1 MSGGSSDIGG
11 RRFEISGGGYRAE
24 LTEVGANLAGLWH
37 RVSEGRSDEGA
48 RTGATRTG
56 AADAW
61 EPVTVDNPPD
71 ALPPK
76 SSGAVLL
83 PWPNRIAGGRY
94 RFDGVDYQLP
104 LTEPAASNATHGLA
118 RWARWTA
125 ERQSESSVTL
135 VHDLVP
141 QTGYPY
147 PLRLAVTYAVGED
160 GLRVEVA
167 AVNTG
172 SAAVPFGAG
181 CHPYLDLGGH
191 DYDTAELLVP
201 AAAMLDTD
209 DRQIPTGARPVEGG
223 PYDFRTLRPIGSLRL
238 DQGYAELTGSVA
250 VLRTERRTVELHW
263 DDAYRY
269 LQVFTPPEI
278 LPGRRAVAIE
288 PMSCPANAFNS
299 GEGLVRLEPGQRW
312 AGSWGI
318 RLV

>member
-1 MSGGSSDIGG
+1 MSGGSSGIGG
-11 RRFEISGGGYRAE
+11 RRFEITGGGYRAE
-24 LTEVGANLAGLWH
+24 VIEVGANLAGLWH
-37 RVSEGRSDEGA
+37 RGADE
-48 RTGATRTG
+48 T
-56 AADAW
+56 W

-83 PWPNRIAGGRY
+83 PWPNRIAGGTY

-104 LTEPAASNATHGLA
+104 LSEPANGNATHGLA
-118 RWARWTA
+118 RWARWTP
-125 ERQSESSVTL
+125 EQQSDSSVTL
-135 VHDLVP
+135 AYDLVP
-141 QTGYPY
+141 QTGYPF
-147 PLRLAVTYAVGED
+147 PLRLRLTYSVGED
-160 GLRVEVA
+160 GLRVTVE

-172 SAAVPFGAG
+172 PAAVPFGAG
-181 CHPYLDLGGH
+181 CHPYLDLGEH

-209 DRQIPTGARPVEGG
+209 ERQIPTGARPVEGS
-223 PYDFRTLRPIGSLRL
+223 PYDFRTIRPIGSLRL
-238 DQGYAELTGSVA
+238 DQGYAGLTGSVA
-250 VLRTERRTVELHW
+250 VLRTERRSVELHW

-312 AGSWGI
+312 SGSWGI
-318 RLV
+318 RVA